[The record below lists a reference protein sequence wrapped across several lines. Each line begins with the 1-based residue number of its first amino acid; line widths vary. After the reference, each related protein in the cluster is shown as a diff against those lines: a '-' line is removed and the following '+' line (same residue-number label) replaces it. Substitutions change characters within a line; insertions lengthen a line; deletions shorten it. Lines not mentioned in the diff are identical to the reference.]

1 MKKLSKNVYYI
12 LLGIGGLAIILGTY
26 ISLSAPIAFIISL
39 IIYAVLR
46 LTSNYRG
53 FYKILLLI
61 NIPLAVLFFSIENK
75 VEELSYWEQTNCGFA
90 ISAFEKWGYESD
102 CWYDK
107 NINIDLYDNISLEE
121 EGELFAIIRL
131 DFNSRV
137 DEILNSSNPDKS
149 LGFWG
154 TIKRILNID
163 PVEKMVQINNIYDVD
178 WSQAIG
184 ITIKKDETNNI
195 VIERPLL
202 LSIEYFCLNY
212 FWVFMGI
219 YMMLFFYYIFK

>member
-46 LTSNYRG
+46 ITSKYRG

-75 VEELSYWEQTNCGFA
+75 VGELSYWEQTNCGFA
-90 ISAFEKWGYESD
+90 ISAFEKWGYQSD

-107 NINIDLYDNISLEE
+107 KINIDFYDNVSLEE

-154 TIKRILNID
+154 SIKRILNID

-202 LSIEYFCLNY
+202 LSIEYYCLNY